1 VLVEDDD
8 RAVDEPT
15 SEDCERGLAEART
28 LAQKIVA
35 GEGNLARLAD
45 GIYWAG
51 WNNGGFASRSG
62 DPVRSDD
69 PVCPELN
76 HVAAQFVQIAYALEH
91 PADKDAMRVIVTAT
105 RKAAE
110 AFLEGRPFPEW
121 PDGARIRV

>member
-1 VLVEDDD
+1 MVDDD

-15 SEDCERGLAEART
+15 LEDCARGLAEART

-35 GEGNLARLAD
+35 GEGNLARLAG

-51 WNNGGFASRSG
+51 WNNGGFAGPSN
-62 DPVRSDD
+62 D

-76 HVAAQFVQIAYALEH
+76 HVAGEFVQIAYALEH
-91 PADKDAMRVIVTAT
+91 PANEDAERVIVALT

-121 PDGARIRV
+121 PDGADIKV

>member
-1 VLVEDDD
+1 MLVEDDD

-28 LAQKIVA
+28 LAQKILA

-51 WNNGGFASRSG
+51 WNNGGFAGPSN
-62 DPVRSDD
+62 D

-76 HVAAQFVQIAYALEH
+76 HVAATFVQIAYALEH

-121 PDGARIRV
+121 PDDAHIKF